1 MLSPV
6 KVNSSGKLSKISLGK
21 LSNKFEYVNVIYQ
34 NYLDVVSNFW
44 AVSWVATLFWLR
56 VVRIKRCGGSGFGGS
71 TVLVGSSGDQ
81 VSFYTTVGG
90 NGVVLLKD
98 KLDWRTKTIQ
108 KCIEGFI

>member
-6 KVNSSGKLSKISLGK
+6 KVNSSGKLSKISFCK
-21 LSNKFEYVNVIYQ
+21 LSNKFKYVNVIYQ

-56 VVRIKRCGGSGFGGS
+56 VVRIKRCGGSGFGGAA
-71 TVLVGSSGDQ
+71 VLVGSSGDQ
-81 VSFYTTVGG
+81 VSFKTTEGG
-90 NGVVLLKD
+90 VLLKD

>member
-1 MLSPV
+1 M
-6 KVNSSGKLSKISLGK
+6 
-21 LSNKFEYVNVIYQ
+21 
-34 NYLDVVSNFW
+34 
-44 AVSWVATLFWLR
+44 FWLR

-98 KLDWRTKTIQ
+98 NHISLNKVSHDLPQAFALNHLVLLNIKVPFDLLICTWRDLYFARQ
-108 KCIEGFI
+108 AS

>member
-1 MLSPV
+1 M
-6 KVNSSGKLSKISLGK
+6 
-21 LSNKFEYVNVIYQ
+21 
-34 NYLDVVSNFW
+34 
-44 AVSWVATLFWLR
+44 SWVATLFWLR

-98 KLDWRTKTIQ
+98 KLD
-108 KCIEGFI
+108 